1 MTKMGRNRNS
11 KHKISMV
18 RGVGGRDKRESSA
31 FMKTGRWWLG
41 FVLWPLRWCVYSY
54 IYKSV
59 ASTCSLS
66 PLQFWLRVFN
76 TKLTSSYCANCHHCP
91 WYCHRRACRVVVW
104 VCVIFF
110 ICSLSSSLSLSLFNF
125 TVFRICVPFIIPS
138 HWITTAL
145 CNVNDLR
152 DDDGSRCCS
161 HTHCFRSIMFCI
173 GKQAKYTTNFTSL
186 EPFSQVSI
194 ICSTFSGITT

>member
-1 MTKMGRNRNS
+1 MLSLATSVLIKS
-11 KHKISMV
+11 FQHKIDV
-18 RGVGGRDKRESSA
+18 ILLCK
-31 FMKTGRWWLG
+31 L
-41 FVLWPLRWCVYSY
+41 P
-54 IYKSV
+54 
-59 ASTCSLS
+59 SLS
-66 PLQFWLRVFN
+66 L
-76 TKLTSSYCANCHHCP
+76 
-91 WYCHRRACRVVVW
+91 
-104 VCVIFF
+104 I
-110 ICSLSSSLSLSLFNF
+110 LSSSCMSCCCVSVCDIFYLFVVVFPLSLFNF

-194 ICSTFSGITT
+194 ICSTFSGINYIDTHHVYIQPIEYCELVNATTQKNKNIYGYTSQEFLNECNMVNWNRARERLLTCSSILFLL

>member
-1 MTKMGRNRNS
+1 MLSLATSVLIK
-11 KHKISMV
+11 
-18 RGVGGRDKRESSA
+18 
-31 FMKTGRWWLG
+31 G
-41 FVLWPLRWCVYSY
+41 FEHEIDVILLCKLP
-54 IYKSV
+54 
-59 ASTCSLS
+59 SLS
-66 PLQFWLRVFN
+66 LIL
-76 TKLTSSYCANCHHCP
+76 SSSCMLCC
-91 WYCHRRACRVVVW
+91 CVSVC

-110 ICSLSSSLSLSLFNF
+110 YLFVVVFSFSLFNL

-194 ICSTFSGITT
+194 ICSTFFGITT

>member
-1 MTKMGRNRNS
+1 MFQVFAASDTQHIAWKRVFILKCTDCDTKPLLIPSMTKMGRNRNS

-18 RGVGGRDKRESSA
+18 RGVGGRDKRELSA

-110 ICSLSSSLSLSLFNF
+110 ICSLSSSLSLSSISLYFAF
-125 TVFRICVPFIIPS
+125 VCHSSFHHIELQQPCAMWMIWGMTMVRVVVRTLIVF
-138 HWITTAL
+138 
-145 CNVNDLR
+145 D
-152 DDDGSRCCS
+152 
-161 HTHCFRSIMFCI
+161 
-173 GKQAKYTTNFTSL
+173 Q
-186 EPFSQVSI
+186 
-194 ICSTFSGITT
+194 